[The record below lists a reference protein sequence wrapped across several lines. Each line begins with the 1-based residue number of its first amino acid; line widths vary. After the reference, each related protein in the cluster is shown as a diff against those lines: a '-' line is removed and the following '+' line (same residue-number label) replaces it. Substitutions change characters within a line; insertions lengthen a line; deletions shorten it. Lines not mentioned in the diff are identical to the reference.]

1 MYFFVQVLFWLEL
14 WNFNLI
20 LTNAKDPRYCP
31 LFFPIIMALFHLF
44 NGTTCT
50 RLFTGIVTGIIKT
63 NSYFQY
69 KYYTYFVCLQV
80 HVYCITK
87 YVLILII
94 LWVLSNTAGYN
105 WGNIFDPSTKVCIG
119 FHQTVSH
126 TSQKGKSP
134 KRHVW
139 VWHNSFTFWYWN
151 IQIKA

>member
-1 MYFFVQVLFWLEL
+1 MQRIQGIVHWFFLSPWHFSIYL
-14 WNFNLI
+14 
-20 LTNAKDPRYCP
+20 
-31 LFFPIIMALFHLF
+31 MALLVPDY
-44 NGTTCT
+44 
-50 RLFTGIVTGIIKT
+50 LLVLTGIIKK

-80 HVYCITK
+80 HIYCITK

-94 LWVLSNTAGYN
+94 LWVLRNTAGYN